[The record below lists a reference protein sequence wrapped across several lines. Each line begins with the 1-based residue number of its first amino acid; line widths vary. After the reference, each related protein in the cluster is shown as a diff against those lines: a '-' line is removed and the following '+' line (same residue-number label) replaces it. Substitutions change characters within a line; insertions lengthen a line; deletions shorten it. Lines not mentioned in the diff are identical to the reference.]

1 MRSRSLLWIGVF
13 MLGMGVE
20 FHASSHANPYF
31 TPAKSKPRKAPT
43 TRPKAR
49 PAAKVK
55 AKAKAKP
62 KAKPAKRKAKVSIPA
77 SLRGTIVRA
86 ISLIDARKYKETLE
100 WLMPPEELRKVRD
113 VFDRFVEGFAKG
125 HAAHLRTMLQTVLSY
140 SPTVKNNR
148 ATFKVKA
155 KPGFPGRMRFEQ
167 RGKRWFLLDR

>member
-1 MRSRSLLWIGVF
+1 MRSRSLLWIGVL

-49 PAAKVK
+49 PT

-62 KAKPAKRKAKVSIPA
+62 TKREAKVSIPA

-86 ISLIDARKYKETLE
+86 ISLIDARKYKATLE
-100 WLMPPEELRKVRD
+100 WLMPPEELRKVRN

-140 SPTVKNNR
+140 SPTIQNNQ
-148 ATFKVKA
+148 ATFQVKA